1 MVTLDT
7 IQAQKGEILRI
18 ASEHGGHN
26 LRVFGSIARGAATEE
41 SDIDL
46 LVEMDEDRSLLDL
59 IAIKL
64 DLEET
69 LGHKVDLVT
78 EGALHRLIREEVLKE
93 AITL

>member
-1 MVTLDT
+1 MVTLET
-7 IQAQKGEILRI
+7 IRAQRDKVFRI
-18 ASEHGGHN
+18 ASEHGGYN
-26 LRVFGSIARGAATEE
+26 LRVFGSIVRGKGTEE

-64 DLEET
+64 NLEEA

-78 EGALHRLIREEVLKE
+78 ERALHRLFREEVLKE
-93 AITL
+93 AVAL